1 MFKWLLKK
9 TKYITVSHEYSEIK
23 DKNVTKPSIPE
34 GLWLKCPCCGQIIYN
49 KDLKVNS
56 MVCSSCN
63 YHFRISAWERIKSV
77 ADDNTFAQFDADIK
91 SKNPLGFEGY
101 ENKIKHYMKNTNMNE
116 AVITGRCKIC
126 GSDAVIC
133 VMDSRFFM
141 GSMGSAVGEKITRAV
156 ERAAEENLP
165 VIIFTASGG
174 ARMQEGMLSLMQMA
188 KVSAAISKH
197 SSKGLLY
204 ITVLTD
210 PTTGGVTASF
220 GSLGDIIIAE
230 PGALVGFAGKRVIKQ
245 TIGQKLPEGFQRAE
259 FLLEHG
265 FIDKIVQRKD
275 MKEMLADIIRMHSV
289 NKENICYVKKSSK
302 KDENVSEVLNQKK
315 FTPWQK
321 VNLVRRLDR
330 PSALEYIEKI
340 FDSFIE
346 FHGDRNF
353 GDDAAIVGGV
363 GILNGESVTIIGQQK
378 GRDTRENIKRNFGM
392 PNPEGYRKA
401 ARLMK
406 QAEKFKRP
414 VVCFIDTPGAFCGIG
429 AEERGQGEA
438 IAYNIMLMSELKVPV
453 ISINIGEGS
462 SGGALAL
469 GVSDEVWM
477 LQNAVYSILSPE
489 GFASILWKDSSR
501 AEEAAEMM
509 KITAD
514 DLLRIGVIDK
524 IIKEPDGAAQK
535 NADVIASDI
544 KNELSASL
552 SVLKG
557 KSTDELL
564 RNRYN
569 KYRNIG
575 IYEE

>member
-1 MFKWLLKK
+1 MFKWLFKK
-9 TKYITVSHEYSEIK
+9 TKYITVSHEASENK
-23 DKNVTKPSIPE
+23 DKDMVKPNIPF

-56 MVCSSCN
+56 MICSNCN
-63 YHFRISAWERIKSV
+63 YHFRISAWERIESL
-77 ADDNTFAQFDADIK
+77 ADDKTFAEFDRNIK
-91 SKNPLGFEGY
+91 TKNPLNFEGY
-101 ENKIKHYMKNTNMNE
+101 ENKIEGFMNSTKMNE
-116 AVITGRCKIC
+116 AVITGKCRIC
-126 GSDAVIC
+126 GVDTVIC

-141 GSMGSAVGEKITRAV
+141 GSMGSVVGEKITRAV
-156 ERAAEENLP
+156 ERSTEENLP

-174 ARMQEGMLSLMQMA
+174 ARMQEGMFSLMQMA
-188 KVSAAISKH
+188 KVSAAIARH

-230 PGALVGFAGKRVIKQ
+230 PGALVGFAGKRVIQQ

-259 FLLEHG
+259 FLLKHG

-275 MKEMLADIIRMHSV
+275 MREILADMIKMHS
-289 NKENICYVKKSSK
+289 SSK
-302 KDENVSEVLNQKK
+302 KIIPQVKSFSKNNEDKLSEKT

-321 VNLVRRLDR
+321 VNLVRMTDR
-330 PSALEYIEKI
+330 PSALDYIERI
-340 FDSFIE
+340 FDNFIE
-346 FHGDRNF
+346 FHGDRSF
-353 GDDAAIVGGV
+353 GDDAAIVGGI
-363 GILNGESVTIIGQQK
+363 GLLGGESVTVIGQQK
-378 GRDTRENIKRNFGM
+378 GRNTRENIKRNFGM

-406 QAEKFKRP
+406 QAEKFGRP

-438 IAYNIMLMSELKVPV
+438 IAYNIMLMSELKVPI

-489 GFASILWKDSSR
+489 GFASILWRDSSR
-501 AEEAAEMM
+501 AEEAAGIMQ
-509 KITAD
+509 ITAQ
-514 DLLRIGVIDK
+514 DLMKSGIIDK
-524 IIKEPDGAAQK
+524 IIKEPGGGAHES
-535 NADVIASDI
+535 ADLIASDI
-544 KNELSASL
+544 KSELAAAL
-552 SVLKG
+552 LELKR

-564 RNRYN
+564 SSRYNRY
-569 KYRNIG
+569 RSIG
-575 IYEE
+575 VYSE